1 MPSDPG
7 SKKKPYSPP
16 AITPL
21 SVEQAKQ
28 FVSCR
33 TNCCDQ
39 EAIDFLESLR
49 REQQQPEQLRSRRA
63 QNRVEKLP
71 ILRRG

>member
-1 MPSDPG
+1 MQSDPG

-28 FVSCR
+28 FVSRR
-33 TNCCDQ
+33 TNCSEQ
-39 EAIDFLESLR
+39 EATAFLDSLR
-49 REQQQPEQLRSRRA
+49 REQQEPEQLRSRRA